1 MDDAPMSEEDHFQ
14 YKADFARSQGISLRS
29 VDLWVKAG
37 KVERI
42 VDLDRRALFRMA
54 AQPGNA
60 LVTRQDAPDWAREII
75 ERQIRIEAK
84 LDALIE
90 HTLEGDALK
99 RALSGPV
106 QRVTVL
112 PEGDAPAPAV
122 AQPESSRVTR
132 PAWWR
137 IFLGKKML

>member
-1 MDDAPMSEEDHFQ
+1 MSEEDHFQ

-60 LVTRQDAPDWAREII
+60 LVTQPAPPEWAREII

-112 PEGDAPAPAV
+112 PEGDAPAPASP
-122 AQPESSRVTR
+122 QPESSRVTR